1 MTESVWERI
10 DPSILKAPG
19 TGYFNL
25 TAIVLVFENTPTD
38 LPASGAAMQF
48 AIPNLRHLR
57 VFLEVAR
64 HRSISKAAPRVFLS
78 QPAITQAIGK
88 LETLLE
94 NEPKAQR

>member
-1 MTESVWERI
+1 
-10 DPSILKAPG
+10 
-19 TGYFNL
+19 
-25 TAIVLVFENTPTD
+25 
-38 LPASGAAMQF
+38 MQF

-94 NEPKAQR
+94 KAEATTLLKQVDQTQAAPKEAQRSKLRVTRA